1 MLKKN
6 NYLLKMSEYWLRMYL
21 VMYQCDL
28 VSGSIQDKLSSDSV
42 VLWAAVV
49 KEGVG

>member
-1 MLKKN
+1 
-6 NYLLKMSEYWLRMYL
+6 MSEYWLRMYL

-49 KEGVG
+49 KEGVGQVSHSFAT